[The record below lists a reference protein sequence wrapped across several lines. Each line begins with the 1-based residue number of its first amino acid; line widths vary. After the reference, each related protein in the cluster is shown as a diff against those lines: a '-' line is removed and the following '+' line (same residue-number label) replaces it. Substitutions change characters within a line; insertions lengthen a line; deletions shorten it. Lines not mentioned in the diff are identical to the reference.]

1 MFSAHDIDQLSCLF
15 PFMSLCERLFFLCL
29 CELAI
34 QTLIASF
41 PQETACYAFTFLF
54 FAHGKKVPTAS
65 GRDHA
70 EVIGA
75 STFMCLLPGG
85 RVVTKH

>member
-1 MFSAHDIDQLSCLF
+1 MHL
-15 PFMSLCERLFFLCL
+15 LFF
-29 CELAI
+29 
-34 QTLIASF
+34 
-41 PQETACYAFTFLF
+41 F